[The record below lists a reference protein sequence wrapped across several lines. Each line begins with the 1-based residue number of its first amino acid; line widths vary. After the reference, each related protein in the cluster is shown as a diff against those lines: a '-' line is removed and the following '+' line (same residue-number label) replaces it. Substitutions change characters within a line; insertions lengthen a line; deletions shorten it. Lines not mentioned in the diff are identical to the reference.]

1 MLDPKGRVAMVSG
14 GSRGIGKAIAERLLA
29 LGYTVSIGVRE
40 PSRIEPREGMS
51 VHRYDATEAAAAAAW
66 VEATTALHGRIDV
79 LVNAAGINSM
89 ARLSDGDETALD
101 SLWLVNVKAPM
112 RLIRAAWSALAAGG
126 EGRVINLASLSG
138 KRVKNDNVG
147 YAMSKS
153 ALISL
158 THAVRR
164 EGWEL
169 GIRASAVCPGF
180 VETDMTGHVTKLPRD
195 QMSKPEDLAELVAT
209 LVRLPNTA
217 TVAELLMN
225 CRHEDTL

>member
-14 GSRGIGKAIAERLLA
+14 GSRGIGKAVVEKLLS
-29 LGYTVSIGVRE
+29 LGYTVSIGVRD
-40 PSRIEPREGMS
+40 PSRIEARDGLS
-51 VHRYDATEAAAAAAW
+51 VHRYDATDAAAATAW
-66 VEATTALHGRIDV
+66 VEATMAMHKRIDV

-112 RLIRAAWSALAAGG
+112 RLIRAAWSGLAAGG
-126 EGRVINLASLSG
+126 EGRVINLSSLSG

-153 ALISL
+153 ALLSL
-158 THAVRR
+158 TQAVRR

-180 VETDMTGHVTKLPRD
+180 VETDMTSYVTKMPRD
-195 QMSKPEDLAELVAT
+195 QMSRPEDLAELVAT

>member
-14 GSRGIGKAIAERLLA
+14 GSRGIGKAVVEHLLG

-40 PSRIEPREGMS
+40 TARIEPRAGLS
-51 VHRYDATEAAAAAAW
+51 VHRYDATEPAAAAAW
-66 VEATTALHGRIDV
+66 VEATLALHKRLDV

-101 SLWLVNVKAPM
+101 SLWTVNVKAPM

-126 EGRVINLASLSG
+126 EGRVMNLASLSG
-138 KRVKNDNVG
+138 KRVKNENVG
-147 YAMSKS
+147 YAMTKA

-180 VETDMTGHVTKLPRD
+180 VETDMTSHVTKVARE
-195 QMSKPEDLAELVAT
+195 QMSRPEDLAALIGT
-209 LVRLPNTA
+209 LVRLPNNA
-217 TVAELLMN
+217 AVAELLMN